1 MPMSGDDEE
10 LEAFFAA
17 EERERDAGMSDQE
30 HDDPNRHL
38 DRWAEARAGDDPRL
52 AEALHELIA
61 SYRKLRAIG
70 ETGALREFT
79 KLLDL
84 PNGLQQDFILDT
96 TLRTASRLPGGE
108 IYKRLRALEGETG
121 LKFGVLD
128 RRRRQLQKE
137 DEASQTD

>member
-10 LEAFFAA
+10 LEQFFAA
-17 EERERDAGMSDQE
+17 EEMKRDAGMKDQE
-30 HDDPNRHL
+30 HDDPSRYL
-38 DRWAEARAGDDPRL
+38 DRWTEARAGGDPQL
-52 AEALHELIA
+52 TEALHELIS
-61 SYRKLRAIG
+61 SYRKLKAIG
-70 ETGALREFT
+70 EMGALREFT
-79 KLLDL
+79 TLLDL

-137 DEASQTD
+137 DEATQTD